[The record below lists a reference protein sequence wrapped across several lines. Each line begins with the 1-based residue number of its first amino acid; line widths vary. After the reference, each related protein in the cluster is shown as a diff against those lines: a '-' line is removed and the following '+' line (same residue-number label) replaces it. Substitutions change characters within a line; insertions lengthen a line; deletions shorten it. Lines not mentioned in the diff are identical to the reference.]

1 MYRRDL
7 LTAEIERL
15 AQVLARIMGL
25 KLEGDLAQAASLLNE
40 TLETSFNLPPSILEN
55 NELSVFENWLNETD
69 MPAEKLDTLSEFLY
83 YELGVSPE
91 RNSSIAPKLN
101 LIYKVLA
108 EKHKIVHLTNFHRQ
122 EIIQQ
127 YLPPAR

>member
-25 KLEGDLAQAASLLNE
+25 KLEGDLAQAGLLLNE
-40 TLETSFNLPPSILEN
+40 TLETSFNLPPSVLEN
-55 NELSVFENWLNETD
+55 SELSVFEKWLNETG

-83 YELGVSPE
+83 YELGISPE
-91 RNSSIAPKLN
+91 RNALIATKLN

-127 YLPPAR
+127 YLPSAP

>member
-7 LTAEIERL
+7 LTSEIERL

-25 KLEGDLAQAASLLNE
+25 KLDGDLNNAKELFDQTMENAFKLS
-40 TLETSFNLPPSILEN
+40 PSIIESN
-55 NELSVFENWLNETD
+55 DLSAFENWLNSSEL
-69 MPAEKLDTLSEFLY
+69 PPEKLDTLSEFMY
-83 YELGVSPE
+83 YELGVNLE
-91 RNSSIAPKLN
+91 RNQQIAGKLN

-127 YLPPAR
+127 YL

>member
-1 MYRRDL
+1 MYKRDL
-7 LTAEIERL
+7 ITAEIEKL

-25 KLEGDLAQAASLLNE
+25 KLEGKLAEALELFNE
-40 TLETSFNLPPSILEN
+40 TLENSFMLPSAILEDDDITK
-55 NELSVFENWLNETD
+55 FEKWLAETD
-69 MPAEKLDTLSEFLY
+69 LPAEKLDSLSEFLY

-91 RNSSIAPKLN
+91 RNTLIAPRLN

-108 EKHKIVHLTNFHRQ
+108 EKHKIVHLVNFHRQ

-127 YLPPAR
+127 YL

>member
-25 KLEGDLAQAASLLNE
+25 KLEGDLAQASLLLND

-55 NELSVFENWLNETD
+55 SELSVFENWLNETD
-69 MPAEKLDTLSEFLY
+69 MPAEKLDSLSEFLY

-91 RNSSIAPKLN
+91 RNKLIAPRLN

-108 EKHKIVHLTNFHRQ
+108 EKHKIVHLVNFHRQ

-127 YLPPAR
+127 YL

>member
-25 KLEGDLAQAASLLNE
+25 KLEGDLAQAGLLFNE
-40 TLETSFNLPPSILEN
+40 TITNSFKLPTDILEN
-55 NELSVFENWLNETD
+55 NDIDIFEKWLSETD
-69 MPAEKLDTLSEFLY
+69 LPAEKLDTLSEFLY
-83 YELGVSPE
+83 YELGISAE
-91 RNSSIAPKLN
+91 RNKLIAPRLN

-108 EKHKIVHLTNFHRQ
+108 EKHKIVHLVNFHRQ

-127 YLPPAR
+127 YL

>member
-25 KLEGDLAQAASLLNE
+25 KLEGDLAQASLLFNE
-40 TLETSFNLPPSILEN
+40 TIASSFKLPVEILED
-55 NELSVFENWLNETD
+55 SDITKFENWLAETD
-69 MPAEKLDTLSEFLY
+69 LPAEKLDSLSEFLY
-83 YELGVSPE
+83 YELGINAE
-91 RNSSIAPKLN
+91 RNKLIAPRLN
-101 LIYKVLA
+101 TIYKTLA
-108 EKHKIVHLTNFHRQ
+108 EKHKIVHLVNFHRQ

-127 YLPPAR
+127 YL